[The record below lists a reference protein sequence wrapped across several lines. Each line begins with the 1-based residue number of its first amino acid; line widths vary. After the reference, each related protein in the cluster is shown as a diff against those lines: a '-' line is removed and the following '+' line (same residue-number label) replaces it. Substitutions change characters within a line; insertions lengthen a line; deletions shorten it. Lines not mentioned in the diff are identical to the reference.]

1 MSGTKGT
8 AQRSCGE
15 ISLDE
20 YRAAQREA
28 ARVEQERR
36 AREQQRRLAA
46 AQALALAVARE
57 RFAATQRSYFELVSR
72 VDDARRRMPDLACPS
87 FAPPALP
94 ASDDVSAWTS
104 CVASME
110 VGLSAWRT
118 QVDDAIRHAE
128 MLQRRRE
135 ALRAAWA
142 RHHELGELCAAVAQD
157 LAAVSSTHGEPAPP
171 WFAPAPPLASAD
183 AQAVERANAV
193 LESLA
198 ARMGGQIERYRAM
211 SEANDA
217 LRSAIERVALR
228 QSLMSAEAAVSQWK
242 LASQSARARAFEDK
256 LRENLRTLG
265 VKEVDLP
272 ARLRAA
278 LTDVRLGHETPE
290 GAGLWVGIERHV
302 EQVRQR
308 ECAAALLDN
317 PPFIEDDDLADAWRS
332 VACDFE
338 RVVNGLAEL
347 TPTMARTCEALHSE
361 AKLRMSSRY
370 TRAAIML
377 ALEECGFVPV
387 ERDDVQF
394 DEANGERTVLGL
406 QGYPEHRVLL
416 DTRGDGLLWMP
427 FRTDDA
433 ADVASR
439 VRDGEFDDA
448 ACARLHKSL
457 RSINKAG
464 RAVVGDVIPLAKP
477 GERQIQRA
485 SDMTRLGVR
494 VAEQDRTRES
504 LKQRFRDPPG
514 R

>member
-1 MSGTKGT
+1 MSGPKGT

-15 ISLDE
+15 ISSDE

-46 AQALALAVARE
+46 AQARALAVARE
-57 RFAATQRSYFELVSR
+57 RFAAAQRSYFELEDR
-72 VDDARRRMPDLACPS
+72 VDKARRRMPDFACMS

-94 ASDDVSAWTS
+94 VSDDVSAWTS
-104 CVASME
+104 CAAGME
-110 VGLSAWRT
+110 AGLSAWRA
-118 QVDDAIRHAE
+118 QIEDAIRHAE

-135 ALRAAWA
+135 ELRAAWA
-142 RHHELGELCAAVAQD
+142 RNRELGELCAAVAQD
-157 LAAVSSTHGEPAPP
+157 LAEVSSTHGDRTPP
-171 WFAPAPPLASAD
+171 WSAPASPLASAD

-198 ARMGGQIERYRAM
+198 ADMRGQIERYRAM

-217 LRSAIERVALR
+217 LRSAIDRVALR
-228 QSLMSAEAAVSQWK
+228 QNLMSAEEAVSHWRF
-242 LASQSARARAFEDK
+242 ASQNARARAFEEK
-256 LRENLRTLG
+256 LRENLLALG
-265 VKEVDLP
+265 IREADLP

-278 LTDVRLGHETPE
+278 LADVRLGHETPE

-302 EQVRQR
+302 HQVRQR
-308 ECAAALLDN
+308 ECAAMFLDN
-317 PPFIEDDDLADAWRS
+317 PPFMEDDDLADAWRS
-332 VACDFE
+332 LACDLE
-338 RVVNGLAEL
+338 RVLNGLEEL
-347 TPTMARTCEALHSE
+347 TPTMERTCDALHSE
-361 AKLRMSSRY
+361 AKRRMASRY

-387 ERDDVQF
+387 ERDDIQF
-394 DEANGERTVLGL
+394 EDANGERTVLGL
-406 QGYPEHRVLL
+406 HGYPEHRVLL

-433 ADVASR
+433 ADAASR

-448 ACARLHKSL
+448 ACARLHKSF
-457 RSINKAG
+457 SNINKAG
-464 RAVVGDVIPLAKP
+464 RAIVGEVMLLARP

-494 VAEQDRTRES
+494 VVRQDRTRES